1 MSLSPPVDWELR
13 EGRAGAAFVSSIS
26 PALPSPEEMLWRC
39 FLNERMG
46 LFPSLYNEHWNNVNS

>member
-46 LFPSLYNEHWNNVNS
+46 LFPSLYNEH